1 MRFSRYEIRPDLCRA
16 CGACA
21 KVCPKAAI
29 DQDDER
35 RFVIIQERCDGCG
48 TCAGSCKLR
57 SVVKRKGL
65 FH

>member
-48 TCAGSCKLR
+48 TCAGS
-57 SVVKRKGL
+57 
-65 FH
+65 